1 MATMA
6 TLPTLSSRGEP
17 VFSLTHRL
25 LPHICQAPISPTHR
39 VPDTRYLSSAVD
51 LSALQPASEAFRSFL
66 SRCFIRET
74 DAGEG
79 VNRQEAP
86 GVNPV
91 GGEEKLRLILFTGA
105 PRAYVMRL
113 LDALGLGPLFDEGV
127 GTTRT
132 LPRRVLTAEDLLP
145 NCKPERL
152 AFETVLMKNQVDGLI
167 NRTEPLIP
175 P

>member
-1 MATMA
+1 M
-6 TLPTLSSRGEP
+6 
-17 VFSLTHRL
+17 
-25 LPHICQAPISPTHR
+25 C
-39 VPDTRYLSSAVD
+39 DTRYLSSAVD

-86 GVNPV
+86 GVNPA
-91 GGEEKLRLILFTGA
+91 GGEDKLRLILFTGA

-113 LDALGLGPLFDEGV
+113 LDALGLGPFFDEGV
-127 GTTRT
+127 GITRT
-132 LPRRVLTAEDLLP
+132 LPRRVLT

-152 AFETVLMKNQVDGLI
+152 AFETVLMKNQVVGLI
-167 NRTEPLIP
+167 NRTEPLTP